1 MKKQK
6 FHHVINILLSAFLVF
21 SMFLTNAG
29 QILVYASEDHTS
41 NEDEEKTNEVIEVN
55 ENASPLQIETSEEEN
70 QDVKNTFDEIYEE
83 LSSIL
88 KDEQKDAIVALLD
101 QDELFSLLQE
111 AIVLHVGEEFE
122 ESIMYYE
129 DVLSVLNEQEVLEI
143 IDLKEQIKLIQ
154 EFKELASKEK
164 NLFKYEEVRDEN
176 PSEEESLPK
185 EETEEVT

>member
-1 MKKQK
+1 
-6 FHHVINILLSAFLVF
+6 
-21 SMFLTNAG
+21 
-29 QILVYASEDHTS
+29 
-41 NEDEEKTNEVIEVN
+41 
-55 ENASPLQIETSEEEN
+55 
-70 QDVKNTFDEIYEE
+70 EE

-185 EETEEVT
+185 EETEEVTSNDDSTEEEVEPIKQEEVSPEEYMATSSGKEKTADPILS